1 MFGFSVSMD
10 MSKNPF
16 KKNDDKRIPTYLLA
30 YLLTLFVK
38 ELKISHDIVINI
50 SIYTHVYII
59 THHDL
64 VINIRPTGSHSLYMH
79 YLLFYFM
86 SNGIH
91 G

>member
-30 YLLTLFVK
+30 YLLTLVVK

-50 SIYTHVYII
+50 SICLLAYIH
-59 THHDL
+59 TFTL
-64 VINIRPTGSHSLYMH
+64 
-79 YLLFYFM
+79 
-86 SNGIH
+86 
-91 G
+91 